1 MLTLENFTKAREVL
15 KTVIRPTNLIFS
27 EYFSRTTGNQV
38 YIKPENLQITGAYKI
53 RGAFYKLS
61 EMSAEQ
67 RKKGIIT
74 SSAGN
79 HAQGIAYAAQLKRC
93 KATIVMPTTTPLLK
107 VNNTKRYGA
116 EVVLHGDIY
125 DHAYHH
131 AIALAKEHGY
141 EFVHPFDDLQIAT
154 GQGTI
159 AFEILEDLDKIDII
173 LVPIGGGGL
182 AAGVATLAKI
192 LKPEIQVIGVE
203 PTGAASMSA
212 SLSNG
217 TITSLTT
224 VRTIADGV
232 AVQTPGKI
240 VFPYIQQNL
249 DYIITVGDTELPN
262 IFLDLMENHKMIAET
277 SGLLSLAAIR
287 HLGCTN
293 KTIASIITGGNI
305 DVITM
310 PSLLQ
315 HGLVHRS
322 RVFTVSLHLPD
333 RPGELSTVSGIIA
346 QARGNVV
353 KLEHNQFYDIN
364 RSAAVELRI
373 TIEGF
378 GKEHKDIIFNKL
390 IEAGYNPI
398 SVNPATSFY

>member
-1 MLTLENFTKAREVL
+1 MLTLENFTKAHDILRPVL
-15 KTVIRPTNLIFS
+15 RSTSLIYS
-27 EYFSRTTGNQV
+27 ECFSRATQNQV

-53 RGAFYKLS
+53 RGALYKLS
-61 EMSAEQ
+61 MMSEEQ

-79 HAQGIAYAAQLKRC
+79 HAQGVAYAAQLKEC

-116 EVVLHGDIY
+116 EAILYGDIY
-125 DHAYHH
+125 DEAYQHAVM
-131 AIALAKEHGY
+131 LAEEKGY
-141 EFVHPFDDLQIAT
+141 EFVHPFDDIQIAT
-154 GQGTI
+154 GQGTMF
-159 AFEILEDLDKIDII
+159 FEIFANLPDIDIL

-203 PTGAASMSA
+203 PAGAASMSA
-212 SLSNG
+212 SLANG
-217 TITSLTT
+217 EVTTIKS

-232 AVQTPGKI
+232 AVRTPGKV

-249 DYIITVGDTELPN
+249 DSIITIADTELPN

-277 SGLLSLAAIR
+277 SGLLSLAALR
-287 HLGCTN
+287 HLNCTN
-293 KTIASIITGGNI
+293 KKIACIITGGNI
-305 DVITM
+305 DAITM

-315 HGLVHRS
+315 HGLMHRC
-322 RVFTVSLHLPD
+322 RVFTVSLQLPD
-333 RPGELSTVSGIIA
+333 RPGELSNVSGIIA
-346 QARGNVV
+346 DARGNVV
-353 KLEHNQFYDIN
+353 KLEHNQFFDIN
-364 RSAAVELRI
+364 RNAAVELRI

-378 GKEHKDIIFNKL
+378 GEEHRDIIYSKL
-390 IEAGYNPI
+390 IAAGYNPI
-398 SVNPATSFY
+398 SVNPGTSYY